1 MKIALRKNEHAL
13 QVACVR
19 WIRARYPRLII
30 FAIPNG
36 GARDAVT
43 GARLKA
49 EGATAGVPYLCVPL
63 PRGGF
68 SALYIEM
75 KDGDTR
81 VSAAQKEIIETLE
94 KCGNKCVVCRSF
106 DDFVASVTDYLNR

>member
-1 MKIALRKNEHAL
+1 MKVTRRKNEHAL

-19 WIRARYPRLII
+19 WFRMQHPRLLI

-49 EGATAGVPYLCVPL
+49 EGATAGVPDLCVPI
-63 PRGGF
+63 PRGEY
-68 SALYIEM
+68 SSLYIEM

-106 DDFVASVTDYLNR
+106 DEFVAAVTEYLIR